1 MSEFAMFYRVCVC
14 VFSIFFIYICTIN
27 LQSLF
32 FKYTWNNFLHTQ
44 VQQCLALA
52 INCGHRDND
61 IIYNNVS
68 IIALYDS
75 SLSPRM
81 KTKKETREPREIYY
95 EIYVH
100 V

>member
-1 MSEFAMFYRVCVC
+1 MS
-14 VFSIFFIYICTIN
+14 
-27 LQSLF
+27 QDLF

-68 IIALYDS
+68 YI
-75 SLSPRM
+75 SL
-81 KTKKETREPREIYY
+81 TI
-95 EIYVH
+95 
-100 V
+100 